1 MSSSLKTPEPF
12 SFGASDLASQWK
24 LWRRQFEW
32 YLIATRTDPEEDVDE
47 EKQVGMLITL
57 LGSEG
62 LKIYDTFT
70 FPQALAGNAKKIQP
84 VLDKFQAHFEPRRS
98 EVFER
103 FKFLRRHQ
111 LPGET
116 LDTWLIE
123 LKSLIQSCGY
133 PADAIESVLRDQL
146 VLGVADPLVREKLLY
161 ENDLKLAKA
170 CDVIRACETFKNQ
183 LTIINTPS
191 AAESAHAVRSFDRKP
206 SSRPDYRPSTS
217 RQQPTSTHQTLPST
231 QPHSDNQQGRCSK
244 CNRYHKKNQCR
255 VGNVRCHG
263 CGVLGH
269 VVSCCPNQNN
279 QHQRQPQQPA
289 RQSPPVTTGRVH
301 ALEEEHQWIGN
312 TEQGGTAM
320 ALPRSVD
327 DDYFVNHML
336 RSSSGGTEW
345 YQQLS
350 LDGVD
355 ISFKLDSGATCNILP
370 REFFLSMPRQRL
382 RPGPVVRNYGAQN
395 GLLKVL
401 GLHTAKIVHR
411 GATVVV
417 DFVVVDEPGQPPILG
432 LPSCQKLN
440 LICRVDALKSIPVT
454 QPPPIVVKYMD
465 VFTGL
470 GKLPVEHDIK
480 LLSGTNRVDPV
491 ICAASRLPFR
501 LEDRVNKKL
510 DEMEDAGIITP
521 VHEPTEWASR
531 MMVVGKPDGDVR
543 ICLDPSELNKAVQRQ
558 HFSVPTIEQ
567 LFAKIG
573 KARYFCSL
581 DAASGFYQ
589 IPLSTAASY
598 LCTMA
603 TPRGRYRYLRLPF
616 GLKSAPEVY
625 LQTMFDLFGDLPGVL
640 IYFDD
645 FLVTGET
652 QEELHANLEKVFL
665 RCRLHNLKLQ
675 LKKCRFFLQELP
687 WLGHVIGQGTLRPD
701 PNKVSAILEMP
712 DPDTPADLVRIL
724 GMVTYL
730 DKFCRDLAGLTRP
743 LRDLLK
749 ADAAWIWEEP
759 QKLAFTTLKNVLAS
773 LPVLRLFD
781 PSQDVVVSVD
791 ASPIGIGAVLLQKGQ
806 PVAYSSTS
814 LTETQKRYFQ
824 IEKELLAIQFGLL
837 RFKQYVYGQTVLV
850 ETDHKPLV
858 GLLEKP
864 IASCSPRIQRMRL
877 QLQQFDFKLVYKPG
891 KDLFIADTLSR
902 APSPNL
908 FNDDVTQGCE
918 EQVHAVLDL
927 VIPKAST
934 REKFAA
940 ATSADPTLCL
950 VKEILSKGWPDHKS
964 HCPIAAKPFWSV
976 RHALSEVDGLL
987 LYGSRLV
994 VPVSLRPEVMEGI
1007 HDGHFGEL
1015 KCILR
1020 AKSAVYWRGC
1030 DDQIRNMV
1038 AGCVTCQTH
1047 RRRNP
1052 SPPLRPVPLPSHAF
1066 QHVSGDIFTF
1076 ESVNYLLVVDAY
1088 SKWPSCVPLRS
1099 LTSSSIIAEVA
1110 RVFCDF
1116 GTPEVFMSDNG
1127 SQFDCVEFRA
1137 FCDRRNIRAVS
1148 SSPTYA
1154 QSNGLVER
1162 HIQTVK
1168 RTILKMFA
1176 SGKTLWEA
1184 LAAIR
1189 STPVSNN
1196 LPSPSVLLQGRHLRG
1211 NLPFLPDRLAPQHVP
1226 ATFVQA
1232 QLQRR
1237 QAMASFQHG
1246 GRLDVRGSALRVGQ
1260 RVRVLISG
1268 LWLPGTIE
1276 SVCTVP
1282 DSYVV
1287 RLTDGRVFRR
1297 TRRDINV
1304 DNSSSASSTARAVA
1318 AGPILPKLVWHP
1330 TLTQPI
1336 RPEVPLIIPSTT
1348 QATEPPLP
1356 NPTTGPNR
1364 RGRPTKPTPPTPSLK
1379 QVIPPEAVD
1388 VRPGSTRSG
1397 RPYLKS

>member
-1 MSSSLKTPEPF
+1 VHTL
-12 SFGASDLASQWK
+12 
-24 LWRRQFEW
+24 
-32 YLIATRTDPEEDVDE
+32 EED
-47 EKQVGMLITL
+47 
-57 LGSEG
+57 
-62 LKIYDTFT
+62 Y
-70 FPQALAGNAKKIQP
+70 
-84 VLDKFQAHFEPRRS
+84 
-98 EVFER
+98 
-103 FKFLRRHQ
+103 
-111 LPGET
+111 
-116 LDTWLIE
+116 
-123 LKSLIQSCGY
+123 
-133 PADAIESVLRDQL
+133 
-146 VLGVADPLVREKLLY
+146 
-161 ENDLKLAKA
+161 
-170 CDVIRACETFKNQ
+170 
-183 LTIINTPS
+183 
-191 AAESAHAVRSFDRKP
+191 
-206 SSRPDYRPSTS
+206 
-217 RQQPTSTHQTLPST
+217 
-231 QPHSDNQQGRCSK
+231 
-244 CNRYHKKNQCR
+244 
-255 VGNVRCHG
+255 
-263 CGVLGH
+263 
-269 VVSCCPNQNN
+269 
-279 QHQRQPQQPA
+279 
-289 RQSPPVTTGRVH
+289 
-301 ALEEEHQWIGN
+301 QWIGN
-312 TEQGGTAM
+312 VEQGGTAM

-345 YQQLS
+345 LQQLS
-350 LDGVD
+350 LDGVNVN
-355 ISFKLDSGATCNILP
+355 FKLDSGATCNILP
-370 REFFLSMPRQRL
+370 REFFLRMPQRRQRL

-401 GLHTAKIVHR
+401 GLYTAKIVHR
-411 GATVVV
+411 GTTFIA

-432 LPSCQKLN
+432 LPSCDQLN
-440 LICRVDALKSIPVT
+440 LIRRVDAIQSTPVA
-454 QPPPIVVKYMD
+454 QPPPIVLKYMD

-501 LEDRVNKKL
+501 LEDRVYKKL
-510 DEMEDAGIITP
+510 DEMEDAGIIAP
-521 VHEPTEWASR
+521 VHEPTEWVSR

-567 LFAKIG
+567 LFSKIG

-652 QEELHANLEKVFL
+652 QKELHENLEKVFL

-687 WLGHVIGQGTLRPD
+687 WLGHVIGQGTLKPD

-712 DPDTPADLVRIL
+712 DPAAPADLVRIL

-730 DKFCRDLAGLTRP
+730 DKFCQDLAGLTRP

-759 QKLAFTTLKNVLAS
+759 QKVAFITLKNALAS

-781 PSQDVVVSVD
+781 HSQPVVVSVD
-791 ASPIGIGAVLLQKGQ
+791 ASPIGIGAVLLQSGQ

-837 RFKQYVYGQTVLV
+837 RFKQYVYGQTVVV

-940 ATSADPTLCL
+940 ATSADPTLGL
-950 VKEILSKGWPDHKS
+950 VKEILSKGWPEHKS
-964 HCPIAAKPFWSV
+964 HCPVAAKPFWGV
-976 RHALSEVDGLL
+976 RHALSEADGLL

-994 VPVSLRPEVMEGI
+994 VPVSLRPEVLEGI

-1020 AKSAVYWRGC
+1020 AKSAVYWPGC
-1030 DDQIRNMV
+1030 DEQIRNMV
-1038 AGCVTCQTH
+1038 ASCVTCQTH
-1047 RRRNP
+1047 RHRNP

-1066 QHVSGDIFTF
+1066 QYVSGDIFTF

-1099 LTSSSIIAEVA
+1099 LTSSSIIAEVE

-1116 GTPEVFMSDNG
+1116 GAPEVFMSDNG
-1127 SQFDCVEFRA
+1127 SQFDCAEFRA
-1137 FCDRRNIRAVS
+1137 FCGRRDIRAVS

-1168 RTILKMFA
+1168 RTILKMFE
-1176 SGKTLWEA
+1176 SGKTLWET

-1189 STPVSNN
+1189 STPVSND
-1196 LPSPSVLLQGRHLRG
+1196 LPSPAVLLQGRHLRG
-1211 NLPFLPDRLAPQHVP
+1211 NLPFLPDRLTPQHVP
-1226 ATFVQA
+1226 AAFVQA

-1237 QAMASFQHG
+1237 QAMACFQHG
-1246 GRLDVRGSALRVGQ
+1246 GRLDVRGSALMVGQ
-1260 RVRVLISG
+1260 HVRVLIGG
-1268 LWLPGTIE
+1268 LWLPGTVE
-1276 SVCTVP
+1276 SVCTAP

-1287 RLTDGRVFRR
+1287 RLVDGRAFRR
-1297 TRRDINV
+1297 TRRDINI
-1304 DNSSSASSTARAVA
+1304 NNASSVMDTARPVA
-1318 AGPILPKLVWHP
+1318 TVPVLPKLLWQPPSTH
-1330 TLTQPI
+1330 PI
-1336 RPEVPLIIPSTT
+1336 RPALPSVVPTTPPAAGAQQPSTT
-1348 QATEPPLP
+1348 TVPR
-1356 NPTTGPNR
+1356 R
-1364 RGRPTKPTPPTPSLK
+1364 RGRPPKTASSTQSQQQVLPSQLP
-1379 QVIPPEAVD
+1379 VIIPDSVD
-1388 VRPGSTRSG
+1388 DQPGSTRSG

>member
-32 YLIATRTDPEEDVDE
+32 YLIAIRTDPDEEVDE

-62 LKIYDTFT
+62 LKIYDTFI
-70 FPQALAGNAKKIQP
+70 FPRALADDAKKIQP

-123 LKSLIQSCGY
+123 LKNLIQSCGW

-170 CDVIRACETFKNQ
+170 CDVIRACETSRNQ

-191 AAESAHAVRSFDRKP
+191 AAESTHAVRSFDRRP

-217 RQQPTSTHQTLPST
+217 RQQPPSTNQTLPST

-269 VVSCCPNQNN
+269 VISCCPNQNN
-279 QHQRQPQQPA
+279 QHQRPPQQPA
-289 RQSPPVTTGRVH
+289 RQTPPATTGRVH

-312 TEQGGTAM
+312 VEQGGTAM

-336 RSSSGGTEW
+336 RSSSGGAEW
-345 YQQLS
+345 HQQLS

-355 ISFKLDSGATCNILP
+355 VNFKLDSGATCNILP
-370 REFFLSMPRQRL
+370 HEFFLRMPRQHL
-382 RPGPVVRNYGAQN
+382 RPGPIVRNYGAQN

-401 GLHTAKIVHR
+401 GLHTAQIVHR

-432 LPSCQKLN
+432 LPSCEKLN
-440 LICRVDALKSIPVT
+440 LIRRVDALQSIPVA

-510 DEMEDAGIITP
+510 DEMVDAGIITP

-687 WLGHVIGQGTLRPD
+687 WLGHVTGQGTLQPD

-712 DPDTPADLVRIL
+712 DPNTPADLVRIL

-759 QKLAFTTLKNVLAS
+759 QKLAFATLKNALAS

-781 PSQDVVVSVD
+781 HSQDVVVSVD
-791 ASPIGIGAVLLQKGQ
+791 ASPIGIRAVLLQNGQ

-814 LTETQKRYFQ
+814 
-824 IEKELLAIQFGLL
+824 
-837 RFKQYVYGQTVLV
+837 
-850 ETDHKPLV
+850 
-858 GLLEKP
+858 
-864 IASCSPRIQRMRL
+864 
-877 QLQQFDFKLVYKPG
+877 
-891 KDLFIADTLSR
+891 
-902 APSPNL
+902 
-908 FNDDVTQGCE
+908 
-918 EQVHAVLDL
+918 
-927 VIPKAST
+927 
-934 REKFAA
+934 
-940 ATSADPTLCL
+940 PT
-950 VKEILSKGWPDHKS
+950 
-964 HCPIAAKPFWSV
+964 
-976 RHALSEVDGLL
+976 
-987 LYGSRLV
+987 
-994 VPVSLRPEVMEGI
+994 
-1007 HDGHFGEL
+1007 
-1015 KCILR
+1015 
-1020 AKSAVYWRGC
+1020 
-1030 DDQIRNMV
+1030 
-1038 AGCVTCQTH
+1038 
-1047 RRRNP
+1047 
-1052 SPPLRPVPLPSHAF
+1052 
-1066 QHVSGDIFTF
+1066 
-1076 ESVNYLLVVDAY
+1076 
-1088 SKWPSCVPLRS
+1088 
-1099 LTSSSIIAEVA
+1099 
-1110 RVFCDF
+1110 
-1116 GTPEVFMSDNG
+1116 
-1127 SQFDCVEFRA
+1127 
-1137 FCDRRNIRAVS
+1137 
-1148 SSPTYA
+1148 
-1154 QSNGLVER
+1154 
-1162 HIQTVK
+1162 
-1168 RTILKMFA
+1168 
-1176 SGKTLWEA
+1176 
-1184 LAAIR
+1184 
-1189 STPVSNN
+1189 
-1196 LPSPSVLLQGRHLRG
+1196 
-1211 NLPFLPDRLAPQHVP
+1211 
-1226 ATFVQA
+1226 
-1232 QLQRR
+1232 
-1237 QAMASFQHG
+1237 
-1246 GRLDVRGSALRVGQ
+1246 
-1260 RVRVLISG
+1260 
-1268 LWLPGTIE
+1268 
-1276 SVCTVP
+1276 
-1282 DSYVV
+1282 
-1287 RLTDGRVFRR
+1287 
-1297 TRRDINV
+1297 
-1304 DNSSSASSTARAVA
+1304 
-1318 AGPILPKLVWHP
+1318 
-1330 TLTQPI
+1330 
-1336 RPEVPLIIPSTT
+1336 
-1348 QATEPPLP
+1348 
-1356 NPTTGPNR
+1356 
-1364 RGRPTKPTPPTPSLK
+1364 
-1379 QVIPPEAVD
+1379 
-1388 VRPGSTRSG
+1388 
-1397 RPYLKS
+1397 